1 MTLHREWEK
10 ESGKNVENERS
21 ENAKV
26 GRKYLHR
33 GARNPGLNPGSVA
46 VITEELSVY
55 LGESHSELQFA
66 HV

>member
-1 MTLHREWEK
+1 M
-10 ESGKNVENERS
+10 ENEQS